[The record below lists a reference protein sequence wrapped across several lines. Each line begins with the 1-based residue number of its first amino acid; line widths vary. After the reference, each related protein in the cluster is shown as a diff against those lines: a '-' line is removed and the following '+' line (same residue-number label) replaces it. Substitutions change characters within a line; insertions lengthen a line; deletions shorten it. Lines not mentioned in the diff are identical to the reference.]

1 MPTRSAISLIV
12 IFENPFSKQISR
24 AACTICKRRAS
35 PMVLVDASGFPV
47 MALSSQSRGN
57 ALCGMVVTHGF

>member
-1 MPTRSAISLIV
+1 MRRIIAIMSL
-12 IFENPFSKQISR
+12 
-24 AACTICKRRAS
+24 
-35 PMVLVDASGFPV
+35 VLVSVFPV